1 MKLKYFID
9 TNKGVTFL
17 VLLGLVGYYRQWANP
32 TAMLYLALHGTYGL
46 MWVLKSRLFPD
57 KQWERPVPLWFG
69 LVSWAAL
76 TLYWVPGWIICSRSV
91 EAPAWVLAAC
101 ASLYTFGVFFHFTS
115 DMQKTASLK
124 LRPGTLITDGLFG
137 LARNI
142 NYFGELAIYA
152 AMAGLAMSPPAF
164 VPLAAFLSLY
174 WIPNM
179 LRKERSLSRFPE
191 FAQYKRTTAWFI
203 PYIF

>member
-1 MKLKYFID
+1 
-9 TNKGVTFL
+9 
-17 VLLGLVGYYRQWANP
+17 
-32 TAMLYLALHGTYGL
+32 
-46 MWVLKSRLFPD
+46 
-57 KQWERPVPLWFG
+57 
-69 LVSWAAL
+69 
-76 TLYWVPGWIICSRSV
+76 
-91 EAPAWVLAAC
+91 
-101 ASLYTFGVFFHFTS
+101 
-115 DMQKTASLK
+115 MQKTASLK